1 MTPKASSGTGPS
13 RTPTTGDTPSHADAS
28 RGRRGLDLLTV
39 PALGRFLRWR
49 HARTVLQSVCLALA
63 ALILLDGW
71 FGPQLAPRNLAGVL
85 PWVHW
90 RGFVVLA
97 LLVAGNLFCM
107 ACPFM
112 LPRRLAKRFLPA
124 DRPWP
129 APLRSKWL
137 AVGLLILFFWAY
149 EAFSLWASPWLTAW
163 VAASYFLLAFV
174 IDGFFRGA
182 SFCRF
187 VCPIGQ
193 FHFVNA
199 MVSPTEIRVRD
210 PDVCGRCETLDCIRG
225 RYEPGIV
232 RETGPARSVS
242 DSTAANTTT
251 GAGVSGE
258 PGDGDS
264 RSNSPNGHPR
274 RLGDWEGR
282 PLRPDAGGRL
292 ALAGAG
298 GRSNAGSGRAYGR
311 VGLVQGG
318 CELALYQPRKEGNLD
333 CTFCMECIHACPHD
347 NVGFFT
353 RSPLRDLAGDPVR
366 SGVGRLSARPDLA
379 ALALLLTYAAF
390 LNAFGMV
397 EPVFA
402 LQEWIAVTL
411 GITTRAGLLL
421 GFFVV
426 GLVLLPATLTLITAA
441 ASRTLAP
448 LPTDRL
454 PTGQDRSG
462 SSSGPGDPGTES
474 LTGRATRF
482 AWGLVPLGFGM
493 WTAHYLYHLLIGGLT
508 LVPVVQEYLGELGLP
523 AGDPAWGLG
532 AMVPESWLF
541 PIQLLTLQ
549 GGLLVTLVV
558 LYQIAR
564 QTLPNRR
571 GAARAFLPWALL
583 ATLLAGAGIWLLLQ
597 PMEMRGTFLV

>member
-1 MTPKASSGTGPS
+1 MTAGSGSAPNPSST
-13 RTPTTGDTPSHADAS
+13 RTVG
-28 RGRRGLDLLTV
+28 GVDLLTLPV
-39 PALGRFLRWR
+39 LGRFLRWR
-49 HARTVLQSVCLALA
+49 HARTVLQSGCLALA
-63 ALILLDGW
+63 AIILLDGW

-112 LPRRLAKRFLPA
+112 LPRRIAKRFLPA

-129 APLRSKWL
+129 SMLRSKWL
-137 AVGLLILFFWAY
+137 AIGLLIGFFWAY

-163 VAASYFLLAFV
+163 VAATYFVLAFV

-210 PDVCGRCETLDCIRG
+210 PEVCGRCETLDCIRG
-225 RYEPGIV
+225 RYTPEARAHVGSGQ
-232 RETGPARSVS
+232 RSGNTARSDAS
-242 DSTAANTTT
+242 DLSDL
-251 GAGVSGE
+251 S
-258 PGDGDS
+258 D
-264 RSNSPNGHPR
+264 RSDY
-274 RLGDWEGR
+274 DWQTR
-282 PLRPDAGGRL
+282 PLRPDAHGRL

-298 GRSNAGSGRAYGR
+298 TGGPPSNPPPPPRLASAASGRALGR
-311 VGLVQGG
+311 TGLVQGG

-353 RSPLRDLAGDPVR
+353 RSPLRDLTEDPVR
-366 SGVGRLSARPDLA
+366 SGVGRLSGRPDLA
-379 ALALLLTYAAF
+379 ALALLLTFAAF

-402 LQEWIAVTL
+402 LQDWVATTF

-421 GFFVV
+421 GFFAV
-426 GLVLLPATLTLITAA
+426 GLVLVPVALTLGTAA
-441 ASRTLAP
+441 ASRALEP
-448 LPTDRL
+448 PGSVDRA
-454 PTGQDRSG
+454 
-462 SSSGPGDPGTES
+462 GDS
-474 LTGRATRF
+474 LTRRATRY

-508 LVPVVQEYLGELGLP
+508 VVPVVQEYLGDLGLP
-523 AGDPAWGLG
+523 SGDPAWGLG
-532 AMVPESWLF
+532 PMVPESWLF

-549 GGLLVTLVV
+549 GGLLVSLIA
-558 LYQIAR
+558 LYRIAR
-564 QTLPNRR
+564 GMHPSSRVA
-571 GAARAFLPWALL
+571 GRAFLPWGLL

-597 PMEMRGTFLV
+597 PMEMRGTFFV